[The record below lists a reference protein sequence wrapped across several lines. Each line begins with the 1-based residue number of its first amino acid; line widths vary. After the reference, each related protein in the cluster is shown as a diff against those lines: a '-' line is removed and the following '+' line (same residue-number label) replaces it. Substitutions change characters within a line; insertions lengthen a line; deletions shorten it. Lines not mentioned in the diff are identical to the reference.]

1 MKSMTGYGL
10 GEAESESYQVKIEMR
25 SVNNRYCDINLR
37 NPVLLFPIED
47 KIKKAIKEK
56 VKRGKID
63 VFIKLKSLNSSNYSL
78 ALDLNLARNYY
89 EAAGEIS
96 DALNLENSLSVK
108 DLMTMPG
115 VVSENEEEKT
125 TEELENLLF
134 EVLNSALNSFIYARV
149 REGESIKED
158 FKGKLKN
165 IESILKKIESLA
177 PQSLVEN
184 EEKLKERVSKYLDA
198 SEIERQRI
206 ATECFL
212 IIDKLS
218 IDEEITRLK
227 IHLKSFWDLIEEEG
241 SLGRKMD
248 FLIQEMNR
256 EVNTI
261 GSKANNINIIN
272 DVVAIKAEIERIREQ
287 AQNIE

>member
-10 GEAESESYQVKIEMR
+10 GEAESENYQVKIEMR

-63 VFIKLKSLNSSNYSL
+63 VFIKLKSLNFSNYSL

-134 EVLNSALNSFIYARV
+134 EVLNSALNSFIYARA

-165 IESILKKIESLA
+165 IENILKKIESLA
-177 PQSLVEN
+177 PQSLAEN
-184 EEKLKERVSKYLDA
+184 EEKLKERVSKYLDE